1 MLATIAPTPALHQRL
16 KIAFVAALFALA
28 LGLGVASTAQQAGA
42 YGTLPG
48 PNTVCY
54 QDPGLGK
61 VCTKIKVVVAPAPP
75 AR

>member
-1 MLATIAPTPALHQRL
+1 MSATIAPTPALHQRL
-16 KIAFVAALFALA
+16 KIAFVAALFALS
-28 LGLGVASTAQQAGA
+28 LGLGVASTTQQVGA

-54 QDPGLGK
+54 QDPGMGM
-61 VCTKIKVVVAPAPP
+61 VCTKIKVVTAPAPL